1 MTRSIFRR
9 AAVPS
14 LFALAALTACVVN
27 LDFTYAI
34 TGQAVHAVETT
45 NTINSA
51 VAIDLTKQSDIQ
63 AHKSNIQSISL
74 NAVDMT
80 VSAVQTD
87 STIETVTGS
96 LSLRPDGG
104 ATDGSQDVLVGALT
118 AFPIT
123 QGSSIHL
130 VGSPALDAFALAT
143 VKGSGL
149 CSAIIKGSTTGGLT
163 ADFAVDLKMSISM
176 AYDAGL

>member
-1 MTRSIFRR
+1 MTRSTFRR
-9 AAVPS
+9 ATVPS

-27 LDFTYAI
+27 LNFTYAV

-63 AHKSNIQSISL
+63 AHKANIQDLTIGS
-74 NAVDMT
+74 VDMT
-80 VSAVQTD
+80 ISAVQSD
-87 STIETVTGS
+87 NTIATVTGT
-96 LSLRPDGG
+96 LVLRPDGG
-104 ATDGSQDVLVGALT
+104 AADGSQDVLVGALT

-130 VGSPALDAFALAT
+130 LGTPALDAFALST
-143 VKGSGL
+143 VKGTGL
-149 CSAIIKGSTTGGLT
+149 CSAFIKGSTTGGMT
-163 ADFAVDLKMSISM
+163 ADFAVDLKLSLSM